1 MKIRNGFVS
10 NSSSSS
16 FIVTIKSDQKMSK
29 EILMTLFDLKE
40 NSILF
45 NFANE
50 LSNWMLKNLKELDI
64 KGIHNNYC
72 GSDEKMSDEEMID
85 EIVDQGY
92 PDISKED
99 LLKISNKEYHYYEG
113 SASDDSGNGLESYLC
128 ESGINVNNDFIH
140 IQSGGDY

>member
-29 EILMTLFDLKE
+29 EILMSLFDLNE
-40 NSILF
+40 NSILY

-50 LSNWMLKNLKELDI
+50 LSNWMLRNLKEMDI

-72 GSDEKMSDEEMID
+72 GSNENLTDEEMIE
-85 EIVDQGY
+85 EIAEQGY
-92 PDISKED
+92 PDISRED
-99 LLKISNKEYHYYEG
+99 LVKISNKEYLYYEG
-113 SASDDSGNGLESYLC
+113 LASDDSGDVLESYLC
-128 ESGINVNNDFIH
+128 ESGINVNNDFIQ
-140 IQSGGDY
+140 IKSVGNY